1 MNTHG
6 HRATGS
12 PTCTA
17 PRPDTGTQT
26 EDPVDK
32 DIRALVGSPRRGHGR
47 FHTLLG
53 MDNAFLELLRCPID
67 PAREATLSRERDQ
80 LVCSRC
86 SVRYP
91 VKNGLP
97 ILIADEAELPPYCRT
112 RQALPCQPRR

>member
-17 PRPDTGTQT
+17 PLRPDHNTHKHYPG
-26 EDPVDK
+26 DK
-32 DIRALVGSPRRGHGR
+32 DTRAPVGSSRWGHRR

-67 PAREATLSRERDQ
+67 PARQATLSRERDQ

-97 ILIADEAELPPYCRT
+97 ILIADEAELPSDCPT
-112 RQALPCQPRR
+112 RQAL